1 MKQVKILSGFHSI
14 TTQIRL
20 NSSSLY
26 EIYIDE
32 GSTDG
37 RVQDLLKLIKQ
48 YEIKYHLTSKDRLD
62 GFVKSGKH
70 QGVIAKIHELKTKY
84 VTIEDIVE
92 QDREEP
98 ILLLVLDGIEDPH
111 NLGACFRVADAMG
124 VHAIIC
130 PKDNAVGLNDT
141 VRKVASGGAESIPFI
156 AVTNL
161 ARAIR
166 YLKEMGI
173 FVFGTDGKT
182 DNTLYDVKFNGSIAL
197 IMGSEGKG
205 MRRLTKDLCDQIFSI
220 PMLGLVESLNVSV
233 ASGICLSEIN
243 RQKKS

>member
-32 GSTDG
+32 GRTDG

-84 VTIEDIVE
+84 VTTFR
-92 QDREEP
+92 DRIKVKAAISPVKVQTITEETKSRP
-98 ILLLVLDGIEDPH
+98 SYGTAS
-111 NLGACFRVADAMG
+111 NGA
-124 VHAIIC
+124 
-130 PKDNAVGLNDT
+130 
-141 VRKVASGGAESIPFI
+141 
-156 AVTNL
+156 
-161 ARAIR
+161 
-166 YLKEMGI
+166 
-173 FVFGTDGKT
+173 
-182 DNTLYDVKFNGSIAL
+182 NTI
-197 IMGSEGKG
+197 
-205 MRRLTKDLCDQIFSI
+205 
-220 PMLGLVESLNVSV
+220 
-233 ASGICLSEIN
+233 
-243 RQKKS
+243 